1 MRTQGQGQGQRLQLH
16 GHVYEACS
24 LQCITWRSRRALI
37 AIGPIS
43 RRRVVRRTPGM
54 LRESSSTDEDQQCDD
69 AAFDCEEAGE
79 GGEGQGQGNHWELE
93 SERVDVCR

>member
-1 MRTQGQGQGQRLQLH
+1 MHNMEIEEGLDRHWADLTQEGGTSDPWDAEG
-16 GHVYEACS
+16 E
-24 LQCITWRSRRALI
+24 
-37 AIGPIS
+37 
-43 RRRVVRRTPGM
+43 
-54 LRESSSTDEDQQCDD
+54 QQCDD